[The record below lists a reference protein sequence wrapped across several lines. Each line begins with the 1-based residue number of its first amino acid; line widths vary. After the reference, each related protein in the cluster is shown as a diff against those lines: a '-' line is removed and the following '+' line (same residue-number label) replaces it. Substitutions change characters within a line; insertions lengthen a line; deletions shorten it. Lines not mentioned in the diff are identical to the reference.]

1 MVIEEEPN
9 RTTGRTESKKT
20 SVLEGLCVRLR
31 EDHGLSAKQFFQNF
45 MASKEESIIIRR
57 KQWISPTG
65 WKSTRGLLDSI
76 KQLVDDENT
85 AEARHDW
92 QEWVLQQAIE
102 IVNTQKTPRRNTATK
117 KSAYVNAT
125 KLEDTFFNGSEE
137 NRRNAMLKDSMNFMW
152 RLIEAKLEYSHHD
165 QLSKDFD
172 TDEADP
178 EDSSSDF
185 EGEFENELDDPDKDP
200 TEHVEGRMYVRSK
213 DKRVNLRNRLQA
225 AVKKIRVVMSKKLV
239 LSPVIV
245 LDNIDIQER
254 IHHERIEQQTQMY
267 HGSWGYIHQSNPKLL
282 KDLDT
287 GAFSKDNIRH
297 ILQMTARKKID
308 LGLVMPT
315 EDEQK
320 CFKIEFLERGAT

>member
-200 TEHVEGRMYVRSK
+200 TEHVEGRIKFRK
-213 DKRVNLRNRLQA
+213 TG
-225 AVKKIRVVMSKKLV
+225 SKKDSSSDV
-239 LSPVIV
+239 KEI
-245 LDNIDIQER
+245 
-254 IHHERIEQQTQMY
+254 
-267 HGSWGYIHQSNPKLL
+267 
-282 KDLDT
+282 
-287 GAFSKDNIRH
+287 
-297 ILQMTARKKID
+297 
-308 LGLVMPT
+308 GLIAC
-315 EDEQK
+315 D
-320 CFKIEFLERGAT
+320 CSR